1 MDGKLLRGDVRDK
14 GFLLKADQ
22 GEQLLRVGNEES
34 DQMWRVIRYQDSF
47 KNKFFLFGCTESRLW
62 HSRSLVVAFEL
73 LVAACE
79 I

>member
-1 MDGKLLRGDVRDK
+1 MDGKLLRGDVRGK

-47 KNKFFLFGCTESRLW
+47 KNKFFLIWVHRIS
-62 HSRSLVVAFEL
+62 VVAFKIFS
-73 LVAACE
+73 CGM
-79 I
+79 

>member
-47 KNKFFLFGCTESRLW
+47 KN
-62 HSRSLVVAFEL
+62 
-73 LVAACE
+73 
-79 I
+79 

>member
-47 KNKFFLFGCTESRLW
+47 KNKFFFIWVHRIS
-62 HSRSLVVAFEL
+62 VVAFKI
-73 LVAACE
+73 CSCGM
-79 I
+79 